1 MKTDAFINVNITLNG
16 KDDSVDLLNYA
27 DWDELKVDLKHIFS
41 VKNVDGV
48 EGVITKTSFGDMGGS
63 VTLENAMNFLEYAYD
78 NYDKD
83 IINALFYA
91 TPYNF
96 LCWSCNDLDYEVSH
110 CKFYGKD
117 LISYVYDD
125 EARVSSSLR
134 NKVYNEIA
142 ENVEETPWGYIDI
155 E

>member
-16 KDDSVDLLNYA
+16 KDENVNLLNYE
-27 DWDELKVDLKHIFS
+27 DYDELKVDLKHIFNT
-41 VKNVDGV
+41 KNVDGI
-48 EGVITKTSFGDMGGS
+48 EGVITKTSFGDMGGN

-78 NYDKD
+78 NYDAD
-83 IINALFYA
+83 VINALFYA

-96 LCWSCNDLDYEVSH
+96 LCWCCNDLDYEVRH

-117 LISYVYDD
+117 LISYVY
-125 EARVSSSLR
+125 ENEEIAGNLR
-134 NKVYNEIA
+134 DKVYNEIV

>member
-16 KDDSVDLLNYA
+16 KEDSVNLLNYA
-27 DWDELKVDLKHIFS
+27 DWDELKVDLKHIFN

-48 EGVITKTSFGDMGGS
+48 AGVITKTSFGDMGGG

-83 IINALFYA
+83 LINALFYA

-96 LCWSCNDLDYEVSH
+96 LCWSCNDLDYEVKH

-117 LISYVYDD
+117 LISYVYDN
-125 EARVSSSLR
+125 EAITKSLHD
-134 NKVYNEIA
+134 KVYNEIA

>member
-1 MKTDAFINVNITLNG
+1 MKTDAFINVSITLNG

-27 DWDELKVDLKHIFS
+27 DWDELKVDLKHIFN
-41 VKNVDGV
+41 VKISIHAPSR
-48 EGVITKTSFGDMGGS
+48 ERPSFGDMGGS
-63 VTLENAMNFLEYAYD
+63 VTLENAMNFLEYAY
-78 NYDKD
+78 NEYDKD
-83 IINALFYA
+83 PINALFYA

-96 LCWSCNDLDYEVSH
+96 LCWSCNDLDYEVKH
-110 CKFYGKD
+110 FKFYGKD

-125 EARVSSSLR
+125 ESKASSSLR

>member
-1 MKTDAFINVNITLNG
+1 MRADTFINVSITLNG

-27 DWDELKVDLKHIFS
+27 DWDELKVDLKHIFN

-48 EGVITKTSFGDMGGS
+48 EGVITKTSFGDMGGN

-78 NYDKD
+78 NYDTD
-83 IINALFYA
+83 LIDALFYA

-96 LCWSCNDLDYEVSH
+96 LCYEVRH

-117 LISYVYDD
+117 LISYVYDN
-125 EARVSSSLR
+125 EEITKSLR
-134 NKVYNEIA
+134 DKVYNEIV

>member
-27 DWDELKVDLKHIFS
+27 DWDELKVDLKHIFN

-48 EGVITKTSFGDMGGS
+48 EGVITKTSFGDMGGM
-63 VTLENAMNFLEYAYD
+63 VTLENAMNFLEYAY
-78 NYDKD
+78 NEYDKD
-83 IINALFYA
+83 LINALFYA

-96 LCWSCNDLDYEVSH
+96 FCWGCNDLDYEVKH

>member
-16 KDDSVDLLNYA
+16 KEDNVNLLNYA
-27 DWDELKVDLKHIFS
+27 DWDELKVDLKH
-41 VKNVDGV
+41 
-48 EGVITKTSFGDMGGS
+48 MGGG

-83 IINALFYA
+83 LINALFYA

-96 LCWSCNDLDYEVSH
+96 LCWSCNDLDYEVKH

-117 LISYVYDD
+117 LISYVYDN
-125 EARVSSSLR
+125 EAITKSLHDR
-134 NKVYNEIA
+134 VYNEIA

>member
-16 KDDSVDLLNYA
+16 KDENVNLLNYE
-27 DWDELKVDLKHIFS
+27 DWDELKVDLKHIFN
-41 VKNVDGV
+41 VKDVDGIK
-48 EGVITKTSFGDMGGS
+48 GVITKTSFGDMGGN

-78 NYDKD
+78 NYDAD
-83 IINALFYA
+83 VINAIFYA

-96 LCWSCNDLDYEVSH
+96 FCWCCNDLDYEVKH

-117 LISYVYDD
+117 LISYVYDN
-125 EARVSSSLR
+125 EEIARSLR
-134 NKVYNEIA
+134 DKVYNEIV

>member
-1 MKTDAFINVNITLNG
+1 MKTDAFIKVSITLNG
-16 KDDSVDLLNYA
+16 KDDSVDLLDYA
-27 DWDELKVDLKHIFS
+27 DWDELKVDLRHIFN
-41 VKNVDGV
+41 VKNVNGV
-48 EGVITKTSFGDMGGS
+48 EGVITKTSFGDMGGD
-63 VTLENAMNFLEYAYD
+63 VPLESAMNFLEYAYD

-83 IINALFYA
+83 LINALFYA

-96 LCWSCNDLDYEVSH
+96 LCWSCNDLDYEVKN

-117 LISYVYDD
+117 LISYIYDN
-125 EARVSSSLR
+125 EAITKSLHD
-134 NKVYNEIA
+134 KVYNEIT

>member
-1 MKTDAFINVNITLNG
+1 MKTDAFILVDVTFNG
-16 KDDSVDLLNYA
+16 EHESIDLLDYA
-27 DWDELKVDLKHIFS
+27 DYDELKVDLKHIFNT
-41 VKNVDGV
+41 KNVDGI
-48 EGVITKTSFGDMGGS
+48 EGVITKTSFGDMGGN

-78 NYDKD
+78 NYDAGV
-83 IINALFYA
+83 INALFYA

-96 LCWSCNDLDYEVSH
+96 LCWSCNDLDYEVRH

-117 LISYVYDD
+117 LISYVY
-125 EARVSSSLR
+125 ENEESTGNLR
-134 NKVYNEIA
+134 DKVYNEIA

>member
-1 MKTDAFINVNITLNG
+1 MKTDTFINVDITFNG
-16 KDDSVDLLNYA
+16 EHESIDLLDYA
-27 DWDELKVDLKHIFS
+27 DWEELKVDLKHIFN
-41 VKNVDGV
+41 VKNVDGI

-63 VTLENAMNFLEYAYD
+63 ITLENAMNFLEYAYD

-142 ENVEETPWGYIDI
+142 ETVEETPWGYIDI